1 MRLRRRASKSLGCVA
16 IVGSLSVRV
25 LFAQGCIPAHY
36 VSLSLGAQGISYLQ
50 PGQFEGD
57 LFYRYLDSDV
67 VFIGTEE
74 QPQLYDVGGRHT
86 INSFDLNLSYA
97 LSHRLALS
105 LTVPFMQDEFSN
117 IHGDGQRHSGSS
129 GGLGDL
135 RLVGSAWVFKPD
147 NHPNGNVNL
156 GIGVKFPTGEYRATD
171 DYFLANG
178 QTTLRPVDIAAQP
191 GDGGFGLMLQFQGYQ
206 RLAGNL
212 FGYLSGYYMM
222 NPRNEN
228 GTERPSPTST
238 VVNSVPDQYLGR
250 AGVSY
255 VVWPSQG
262 LSISFGGRIDGIPAT
277 DLWGDSDGFR
287 RAGYAV
293 YVEPGVNWS
302 FGKNVLSVSIPV
314 AVQRNL
320 ERTQYSFAGGFAN
333 FLVVAGFSHRF

>member
-1 MRLRRRASKSLGCVA
+1 
-16 IVGSLSVRV
+16 
-25 LFAQGCIPAHY
+25 
-36 VSLSLGAQGISYLQ
+36 
-50 PGQFEGD
+50 
-57 LFYRYLDSDV
+57 
-67 VFIGTEE
+67 
-74 QPQLYDVGGRHT
+74 
-86 INSFDLNLSYA
+86 
-97 LSHRLALS
+97 
-105 LTVPFMQDEFSN
+105 
-117 IHGDGQRHSGSS
+117 
-129 GGLGDL
+129 L
-135 RLVGSAWVFKPD
+135 RLLGSTWVFKPAD
-147 NHPNGNVNL
+147 HPNGNVNV
-156 GIGVKFPTGEYRATD
+156 GVGVKFPTGEYRSTD

-178 QTTLRPVDIAAQP
+178 DTTLRPVDIAAQP
-191 GDGGFGLMLQFQGYQ
+191 GDGGFGLILEVQTYQ

-302 FGKNVLSVSIPV
+302 VGKNLLSVSIPV
-314 AVQRNL
+314 AVFRNL
-320 ERTQYSFAGGFAN
+320 ERTRYSSAGGFAD
-333 FLVVAGFSHRF
+333 FLVVAGFSHQF